1 VAVFDNAVDRV
12 TERTIAASNAA
23 TDFLVTV
30 AATGTVS
37 DHAVALANVAATAGV
52 LSGTFTPPPPL
63 LLADALARSDES
75 LASGA
80 PLPAHRS
87 VRTSVGSTEA
97 IFDNTVDWV
106 TEATIAASDTA
117 TDALVT
123 VATTGTV
130 RHDAVALANVATVA
144 GVLSGAFVAFAT
156 TSFAGELLAQGLGC
170 GTGLGRPLLGSSFFR
185 QSFLGSGFV
194 LSGLL
199 SVVSSLLCV
208 VSSLFGMGLGSF
220 LGGVSFFA
228 KLLCSFFV
236 LLGTLFVGLGS
247 LLVARTFLQVVFC
260 QFFMVT
266 VKFQVFLR

>member
-1 VAVFDNAVDRV
+1 MAVFDNAVDRV

-63 LLADALARSDES
+63 LLAD
-75 LASGA
+75 G
-80 PLPAHRS
+80 
-87 VRTSVGSTEA
+87 TSVGSTEA

-260 QFFMVT
+260 QLFMVT